1 MPIFEITQ
9 SAIRKLSETTFSAAG
24 VRERADLQ
32 RLLRSNI
39 EVVSPDTLV
48 ISEEFGDWE
57 DSRRRIDLLGLDRDA
72 NLVVIELKRTE
83 DGGHMELQAIRYAAM
98 VSTLT
103 FEKVVDVFSGYL
115 RRIGKE
121 DDARTTILE
130 FLGWEDPDE
139 DVFAQDVRI
148 VLASA
153 EFSKELTTAVMW
165 LNEHGLDIR
174 CVRMQPYDD
183 GGRLLVDVQQV
194 IPLPEAAA
202 YQVQVREKEQRG
214 RQERAERYGIRR
226 RFWQGLLARAA
237 AKTSLHANISPGES
251 HGSGRVPACVA
262 WPSTTSSGQHEGRVE
277 LYIDRGA
284 EEADANKRIFD
295 RLHNHKEQIE
305 SSFGG
310 ELSWQRLDAKR
321 SCRIAHTISA
331 GGWRSDEAKW
341 PEIQDA
347 MIDGM
352 VRLERAL
359 KPQIADPQV
368 GVYVNL
374 TESPTGSV

>member
-9 SAIRKLSETTFSAAG
+9 SAIRRLNETTFSAAG
-24 VRERADLQ
+24 VRERAELQ

-39 EVVSPDTLV
+39 EVVSTDTLV

-103 FEKVVDVFSGYL
+103 FEKVVDIFSSYL

-121 DDARTTILE
+121 ADARTTILK
-130 FLGWEDPDE
+130 FLGWEGPDE

-165 LNEHGLDIR
+165 LNDHGLDIR
-174 CVRMQPYDD
+174 YVRMQSYDD

-214 RQERAERYGIRR
+214 RQERAERYGIRK

-237 AKTSLHANISPGES
+237 TRTPLHANISPGEY
-251 HGSGRVPACVA
+251 HWIGAGSGMRGLSFNYVIR
-262 WPSTTSSGQHEGRVE
+262 QDEGTVE

-284 EEADANKRIFD
+284 EEADANKRFFD
-295 RLHNHKEQIE
+295 RLLAQKEQIE
-305 SSFGG
+305 RSFGG
-310 ELSWQRLDAKR
+310 ELSWQRLDQKR
-321 SCRIAHTISA
+321 SCRVAHTVSI
-331 GGWRSDEAKW
+331 GGWRSDEAMW
-341 PEIQDA
+341 LEIQDA

-359 KPQIADPQV
+359 KPQIA
-368 GVYVNL
+368 NL
-374 TESPTGSV
+374 KSEFV

>member
-1 MPIFEITQ
+1 
-9 SAIRKLSETTFSAAG
+9 
-24 VRERADLQ
+24 V
-32 RLLRSNI
+32 

-48 ISEEFGDWE
+48 IAEEFGDWE
-57 DSRRRIDLLGLDRDA
+57 DTRRRIDLLGLDRDA

-98 VSTLT
+98 VSTMT
-103 FEKVVDVFSGYL
+103 FEKVVDLLTGYL

-121 DDARTTILE
+121 DNARTTILE
-130 FLGWEDPDE
+130 FLRWEDPDE

-183 GGRLLVDVQQV
+183 GGRLLIDVQQV

-226 RFWQGLLARAA
+226 RFWQGLLARASPR
-237 AKTSLHANISPGES
+237 TPLHANISPGEY
-251 HGSGRVPACVA
+251 HWVGA
-262 WPSTTSSGQHEGRVE
+262 SSGMRGLNFNYVIRQDEGTVE

-284 EEADANKRIFD
+284 EETDANKRIFD
-295 RLHNHKEQIE
+295 RLLSHKEEIE
-305 SSFGG
+305 RSFGR
-310 ELSWQRLDAKR
+310 ELSWQRLDLKR
-321 SCRIAHTISA
+321 SCRVAHTILV
-331 GGWRSDEAKW
+331 GGWRSDEARW
-341 PEIQDA
+341 PEIQDG

-352 VRLERAL
+352 IRLERAIR
-359 KPQIADPQV
+359 PQIAALKVTFRKPA
-368 GVYVNL
+368 
-374 TESPTGSV
+374 

>member
-1 MPIFEITQ
+1 MPIYEITQ
-9 SAIRKLSETTFSAAG
+9 SAIRKLGETTFSAAG
-24 VRERADLQ
+24 LRERADLQ

-48 ISEEFGDWE
+48 VSEEFGDWE

-83 DGGHMELQAIRYAAM
+83 DGGHMELQALRYAAM

-103 FEKVVDVFSGYL
+103 FERVVDVLSGYL

-121 DDARTTILE
+121 ADARTTILE
-130 FLGWEDPDE
+130 FLGWEGPDE
-139 DVFAQDVRI
+139 GVFAQDVRI

-226 RFWQGLLARAA
+226 RFWQGLLARAV
-237 AKTSLHANISPGES
+237 AKTSLHANISPSES
-251 HGSGRVPACVA
+251 SWVGASSGMRGLAYNYVV
-262 WPSTTSSGQHEGRVE
+262 GQHEGRVE
-277 LYIDRGA
+277 LYIDRG
-284 EEADANKRIFD
+284 EEGANKRIFD
-295 RLHNHKEQIE
+295 RLVGQKEEIE
-305 SSFGG
+305 RSFVG
-310 ELSWQRLDAKR
+310 ELSWQRLDAKQ
-321 SCRIAHTISA
+321 SCRIAHSVSV
-331 GGWRSDEAKW
+331 GGWRSEEAMW

-359 KPQIADPQV
+359 KPEIAALKP
-368 GVYVNL
+368 
-374 TESPTGSV
+374 EFS

>member
-9 SAIRKLSETTFSAAG
+9 SEIRKLIETTFSAAG

-32 RLLRSNI
+32 RLLRSN
-39 EVVSPDTLV
+39 VDVLSPHTLV
-48 ISEEFGDWE
+48 IAGEFGEWE
-57 DSRRRIDLLGLDRDA
+57 DSRRRIDLLSLDSDA

-83 DGGHMELQAIRYAAM
+83 DVGHMELQAIRYAAM

-103 FEKVVDVFSGYL
+103 FEKVVDVYSNYL

-121 DDARTTILE
+121 DDARSKILK
-130 FLGWEDPDE
+130 FLGWEDLDE

-165 LNEHGLDIR
+165 LNDQGLDIR

-202 YQVQVREKEQRG
+202 YQVQVREKEQRV
-214 RQERAERYGIRR
+214 RQERAERYDIRN
-226 RFWQGLLARAA
+226 RFWQSLLARAA
-237 AKTSLHANISPGES
+237 TKTPLHANISPSES
-251 HGSGRVPACVA
+251 SWVGVSSGMQGLAYNYVI
-262 WPSTTSSGQHEGRVE
+262 GQHEGRVE

-284 EEADANKRIFD
+284 EEAEANKRIFD
-295 RLHNHKEQIE
+295 WLHSQKDQIE
-305 SSFGG
+305 SLFGG
-310 ELSWQRLDAKR
+310 ELSWQRLDAKQ
-321 SCRIAHTISA
+321 SCRIAHTVSI
-331 GGWRSDEAKW
+331 GGWRSD
-341 PEIQDA
+341 
-347 MIDGM
+347 
-352 VRLERAL
+352 
-359 KPQIADPQV
+359 
-368 GVYVNL
+368 
-374 TESPTGSV
+374 

>member
-1 MPIFEITQ
+1 MPIFEITH
-9 SAIRKLSETTFSAAG
+9 SAIRKLNETTFSTAG

-48 ISEEFGDWE
+48 ISEEFGEWE

-98 VSTLT
+98 VSTMT
-103 FEKVVDVFSGYL
+103 FEKIVDVFSDYL

-121 DDARTTILE
+121 NDARTTILE

-214 RQERAERYGIRR
+214 RQERAERFDIRR

-237 AKTSLHANISPGES
+237 AKTPLHANISPSES
-251 HGSGRVPACVA
+251 SWVG
-262 WPSTTSSGQHEGRVE
+262 TSSGMRGMAFNYVTGQHESRVE

-295 RLHNHKEQIE
+295 LLHNHKEQIE

-310 ELSWQRLDAKR
+310 ELSWQRLDAKQ

-341 PEIQDA
+341 PEIHNV
-347 MIDGM
+347 MIEEM

-359 KPQIADPQV
+359 KPEIAA
-368 GVYVNL
+368 L
-374 TESPTGSV
+374 KSEFM